1 MDLNLLMVFEAVY
14 REQNLTQAADTLS
27 VTPSAV
33 SHALRRLR
41 DHLGDPLFER
51 RGRRMVP
58 TAVCARNAPALLD
71 ELAALRRLLQQWG
84 TFEPST
90 SEQPFRIGMPEA
102 VEMAFMPSLQTRM
115 LRDAP
120 SITLSSVSFDRGQ
133 LAHLLSAGRLDAAI
147 DVVMPMREPVKQEP
161 LFEDG
166 FSVVARPDHPLRR
179 APTIRQYLA
188 ASHVAVSRR
197 PTGLVLEDRALI
209 ELSLQRRVAVRC
221 QTYASAL
228 SIVAASDHLLTVPS
242 RLGRNI
248 PGFTRMRR
256 WKPPFE
262 LPKAQL
268 HLYWHTKHDTDPA
281 STWLRRCIV
290 DAMRPR

>member
-14 REQNLTQAADTLS
+14 REQNLTQAADTLA

-41 DHLGDPLFER
+41 EHLGDPLFVR

-58 TAVCARNAPALLD
+58 TSVCARNAPALLD
-71 ELAALRRLLQQWG
+71 ELATLRRLLQQWG
-84 TFEPST
+84 TFDPAT

-102 VEMAFMPSLQTRM
+102 VEMAFMPTLQARM
-115 LRDAP
+115 LDEAP
-120 SITLSSVSFDRGQ
+120 HIAVSSVSFDRGQ
-133 LAHLLSAGRLDAAI
+133 LAHALSAGRLDAAI
-147 DVVMPMREPVKQEP
+147 DVAMPMRKPIEHQP
-161 LFEDG
+161 LFDDG
-166 FSVVARPDHPLRR
+166 FSVVARREHALRR

-197 PTGLVLEDRALI
+197 PTGLVLEDRALL
-209 ELSLQRRVAVRC
+209 ELGLQRRVAVRC

-242 RLGRNI
+242 RLGRDL
-248 PGFTRMRR
+248 PGFAALRR
-256 WKPPFE
+256 WRPPFE
-262 LPKAQL
+262 LPRAQL
-268 HLYWHTKHDTDPA
+268 HLYWHAKQDTDPA
-281 STWLRRCIV
+281 SAWLRRCITE
-290 DAMRPR
+290 AMRGG

>member
-14 REQNLTQAADTLS
+14 REQNLTQAADTLA

-41 DHLGDPLFER
+41 EHLGDPLFVR

-58 TAVCARNAPALLD
+58 TSVCARNAPALLD
-71 ELAALRRLLQQWG
+71 ELTTLRRLLQQWG
-84 TFEPST
+84 TFEPSA

-102 VEMAFMPSLQTRM
+102 VEMAFMPTLQARM
-115 LRDAP
+115 LDEAP
-120 SITLSSVSFDRGQ
+120 NITLCSVSFDRGQ
-133 LAHLLSAGRLDAAI
+133 LAHSLSAGRLDAAI
-147 DVVMPMREPVKQEP
+147 DVAMPMREPVKHEP

-166 FSVVARPDHPLRR
+166 FSVVARPEHPSRR

-197 PTGLVLEDRALI
+197 PTGLVLEDRALL
-209 ELSLQRRVAVRC
+209 ELGFQRTVAVRC

-242 RLGRNI
+242 RLGRDI
-248 PGFTRMRR
+248 PGFAGLRR
-256 WKPPFE
+256 WRPPFE

-268 HLYWHTKHDTDPA
+268 HLYWHAKQDTDPA
-281 STWLRRCIV
+281 STWLRRCIIE
-290 DAMRPR
+290 AIAPG